1 MTHTFARRH
10 NAEGERYVCEQVPE
24 LARLL
29 KKIIDPNLNRWFTAS
44 RALHYWDETADQGKL
59 YAKLCGMLALRRFV
73 SLLQLQCYFHS
84 DLAFILTCAEIMYN
98 GLKSGKLR
106 EMYGMVGKW

>member
-59 YAKLCGMLALRRFV
+59 YAKLCGMPVIFRLA
-73 SLLQLQCYFHS
+73 
-84 DLAFILTCAEIMYN
+84 
-98 GLKSGKLR
+98 SGAPLSS
-106 EMYGMVGKW
+106 